1 MKYYAFIFLLSA
13 TILQAQEKLQ
23 DTTKIQALEQVYL
36 NGVRVACRF
45 SNYPQ
50 QPYKTGPSQ
59 TKFRTRHPRAS

>member
-36 NGVRVACRF
+36 NGVRVAAD
-45 SNYPQ
+45 
-50 QPYKTGPSQ
+50 SQ
-59 TKFRTRHPRAS
+59 LPIATLQNRT